1 MVRFE
6 RQRELAGY
14 LCSLLRGLRAVEW
27 GVQMDALASAG
38 DRDRIV
44 SDIAQDVS
52 HQDRYRGTLSQAH
65 TRTGIKI
72 KN

>member
-6 RQRELAGY
+6 RPREFAGY
-14 LCSLLRGLRAVEW
+14 LCSLLRGLRAIQRR
-27 GVQMDALASAG
+27 VQMDAFASAG

-44 SDIAQDVS
+44 SDVAQDVS
-52 HQDRYRGTLSQAH
+52 HQHRNRGTFSQAH